1 MCFVGVVP
9 RVGNGLFLRFPPS
22 GLDRWDFRFGS
33 AFVGPVIIVGFRGKD
48 VGYDNQIFWPWCCPA
63 SRQTTVSG

>member
-9 RVGNGLFLRFPPS
+9 RAGNGSFLQFPPS
-22 GLDRWDFRFGS
+22 GLEGWDFRIGFG
-33 AFVGPVIIVGFRGKD
+33 FVGPVIIAGSRERV

-63 SRQTTVSG
+63 SRQVIALG